1 LSSSEDKPPA
11 PPSAAGAF
19 VHKLGTTQFRPRFV
33 TGDNDDLAADMLNL
47 YGGRDRP

>member
-1 LSSSEDKPPA
+1 L
-11 PPSAAGAF
+11 